1 MGRILQDLYADP
13 SIASLL
19 GFKGGSCAYFFYNLP
34 RCSVDLD
41 FDLLETEDAN
51 IPTLIFETVKKI
63 MAQYGVIKDSRIKRY
78 TIFCLLSYGD
88 ADHNIKF
95 EANTRMLLPDIRTH
109 YEIKESL
116 GISMIVSKK
125 DYLFASKLAALTQR
139 KKTAMRD
146 IYDIW
151 FFAKHN
157 WDIDI
162 EALKTLTQK
171 TIQEQFTDSI
181 ALIER
186 VKDDQILQGLG
197 ELLGEKEKIWV
208 KNHLRKE
215 VVLLLKNYQA
225 VLK

>member
-1 MGRILQDLYADP
+1 MGRILQDIYRDA
-13 SIASLL
+13 SIAPVL
-19 GFKGGSCAYFFYNLP
+19 GFKGGTCAYFFYQLP

-41 FDLLETEDAN
+41 FDLLETDDSKTQTLVFDAVK
-51 IPTLIFETVKKI
+51 TIFEK
-63 MAQYGVIKDSRIKRY
+63 YGVIKDARIKRY
-78 TIFCLLSYGD
+78 TIFCVLSYGD
-88 ADHNIKF
+88 EDHNIKF
-95 EANTRMLLPDIRTH
+95 EANTRLLLPEIKTH

-116 GISMIVSKK
+116 GISMLVAKQP
-125 DYLFASKLAALTQR
+125 YLFAGKLAALTQR

-151 FFAKHN
+151 FFAKNN
-157 WDIDI
+157 WDIDT
-162 EALKTLTQK
+162 EALKTLTEK
-171 TIQEQFTDSI
+171 TIQEQFADSI

-208 KNHLRKE
+208 KNHLREE
-215 VVLLLKNYQA
+215 VVLLLKNYQS